1 MINEPETVS
10 DTEFQMRTRIALI
23 FTAISAFK

>member
-10 DTEFQMRTRIALI
+10 DTGFRMRTRIILM
-23 FTAISAFK
+23 FTETSAFK